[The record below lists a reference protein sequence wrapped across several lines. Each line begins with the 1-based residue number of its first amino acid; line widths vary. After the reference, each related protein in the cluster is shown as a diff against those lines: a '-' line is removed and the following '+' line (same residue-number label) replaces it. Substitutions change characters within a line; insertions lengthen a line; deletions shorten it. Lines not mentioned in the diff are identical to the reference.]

1 MRRRPIIAT
10 ALSVLTFAA
19 LGAAPAQAA
28 PTATVDVIFTFLVA
42 RGAAVDVAYG
52 VDCPAGVT
60 GTVDVALTQIRDD
73 GLTASGTST
82 EALECGF
89 PAMQRVTAGIAGAPF
104 KRGRATL
111 TIVVSGCDDQ
121 GCFTLPLTRNTRLTN

>member
-19 LGAAPAQAA
+19 LGATPAQAA
-28 PTATVDVIFTFLVA
+28 PTATVEVTFTFLVA

-60 GTVDVALTQIRDD
+60 GTVDVAITQLRDD

-89 PAMQRVTAGIAGAPF
+89 PAMQRVTASITGAPF
-104 KRGRATL
+104 KRGKATL
-111 TIVVSGCDDQ
+111 TILASGCDDQ
-121 GCFTLPLTRNTRLTN
+121 GCFTVPLSRNTRLTN